1 MSAPEERQND
11 RCRLILI
18 LAGHDPSTAGIQAD
32 IETCAALGRLAL
44 SVVTALT
51 TQNTAIVH
59 KVIPSRPEDVSDQ
72 IRTGLDEFK
81 PDACK
86 IGLVPNSAISA
97 VIAGILKNELGDCP
111 TVIDPV
117 TKAGSGGSLALV
129 DMIDALMSD
138 LIPLAEVLTPN
149 AGGVRALTSCD
160 DLEHRVSR
168 LRLTGCESVLVTDAE
183 GGKEVLINQLY
194 IRDEPPERHE
204 MKRLRVFRCRSA
216 CSAIECIFRPRSARI
231 SQEFSQ
237 IVLEPILKLFA
248 YALPP
253 KNGDDKAQRA
263 GHSGSMFKRYSAV
276 SAGFRAQPEGPAAI
290 FVHFGV
296 ARR

>member
-1 MSAPEERQND
+1 M
-11 RCRLILI
+11 LG
-18 LAGHDPSTAGIQAD
+18 GHDPSAAGVQAD

-97 VIAGILKNELGDCP
+97 VIAGILKNELRDCP

-129 DMIDALMSD
+129 DMIDALMSY

-149 AGGVRALTSCD
+149 AGEVRALTSCD
-160 DLEHRVSR
+160 DLEHRASR

-204 MKRLRVFRCRSA
+204 MKRLRGSYHGTGCTRATAIA
-216 CSAIECIFRPRSARI
+216 CH
-231 SQEFSQ
+231 
-237 IVLEPILKLFA
+237 
-248 YALPP
+248 
-253 KNGDDKAQRA
+253 RA
-263 GHSGSMFKRYSAV
+263 AGLSIRDAV
-276 SAGFRAQPEGPAAI
+276 A
-290 FVHFGV
+290 
-296 ARR
+296 